1 MFVALLAF
9 FSRISDPR
17 LGGTYITFLNTVANL
32 GMSWTSTVALGV
44 IDLLTLKKCSID
56 SNNYCTTIDQ
66 ENVRILFITYLY
78 CYIYTHKLRITL
90 VPCILLTFIVLYKCV
105 ASHI

>member
-44 IDLLTLKKCSID
+44 IDLLTLKECSTD
-56 SNNYCTTIDQ
+56 SNNYCTNIEQ
-66 ENVRILFITYLY
+66 ENVRLLFIKLLYLHA
-78 CYIYTHKLRITL
+78 CNIYIY
-90 VPCILLTFIVLYKCV
+90 
-105 ASHI
+105 